1 MTTTEQLI
9 NLSDLQGMRFNP
21 RIMSMDEDQYQEWLC
36 EQANKEKVKPN
47 PEEPSLHE
55 KYGIDCPFCG
65 NKGRIV
71 WWDRIKKQRSAY
83 GCECLNTVHSLM
95 RLDNSGIA
103 SNWRNK
109 TFDSF
114 HADTDWQKHMKIR
127 VQRYADDE
135 KRDWMLV
142 TGQTGCGKTH
152 LCTAAFVQLARCGF
166 SCRYVRWLDII
177 QQLDAVYY
185 KSNEYAEL
193 FEPLAKCRVL
203 YLDDLFKT
211 ENKEKPTQRQFQQT
225 FRLLDA
231 RYQNAG
237 LMTIIS
243 TEWSLDMLVAYDEA
257 LGGRIKERCGNHIIQ
272 IREADGR
279 NYRLKKE

>member
-1 MTTTEQLI
+1 MEPLI
-9 NLSDLQGMRFNP
+9 IPRNLTNLPSNE
-21 RIMSMDEDQYQEWLC
+21 IVSMSEDQYQEWLC
-36 EQANKEKVKPN
+36 EKVNQEKARTDPKR
-47 PEEPSLHE
+47 PSLHE
-55 KYGIDCPFCG
+55 LYGINCPLCG

-71 WWDRIKKQRSAY
+71 WWDRTRHERFAY
-83 GCECLNTVHSLM
+83 ACDCLNTVHSLM

-114 HADTDWQKHMKIR
+114 LAADDWQKNMKARI
-127 VQRYADDE
+127 QRYANDD

-152 LCTAAFVQLARCGF
+152 LCTAAFVQLARFGF
-166 SCRYVRWLDII
+166 SCRYIRWLDII
-177 QQLDAVYY
+177 QQLDATYY
-185 KSNEYAEL
+185 KPSEYAEL

-211 ENKEKPTQRQFQQT
+211 ENREKPTQRQFQQT

-231 RYQNAG
+231 RYQNPN

-243 TEWSLDMLVAYDEA
+243 TEWSLDMLVTYDEA
-257 LGGRIKERCGNHIIQ
+257 LGGRIKERCGKHIIQ
-272 IREADGR
+272 IREAAGR
-279 NYRLKKE
+279 NYRLG